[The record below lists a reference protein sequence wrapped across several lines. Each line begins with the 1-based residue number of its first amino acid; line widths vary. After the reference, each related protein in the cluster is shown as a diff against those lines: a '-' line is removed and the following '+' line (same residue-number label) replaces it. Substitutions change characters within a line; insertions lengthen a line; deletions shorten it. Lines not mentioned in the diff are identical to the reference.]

1 MDIPALVSFFR
12 NIGPWIKT
20 TLLRS
25 AAYAK
30 AHVFI
35 ATAVALVVLGGGYYA
50 YGTLTSTAGE
60 TRYVLGAADEGA
72 IVSSITATGQMSSS
86 NQIDLKPKA
95 SGEVLYVGVTNGQQV
110 RTGQLIASLDATD
123 AAKAVRDAE
132 INLQS
137 AQLSLQKLGAAA
149 DALTV
154 TQSQNAVSQA
164 QDDLSK
170 VYDSS
175 FTTISNTY
183 IDLPALMT
191 GINDVL
197 LYGATSNR
205 SGQANIDLY
214 TDLIKNYV
222 DTAPSQRDD
231 VEAKYK
237 AAQDAYTAALIDYKV
252 VTRFSDRATIDKS
265 IDETLNL
272 MKLIATSIKT
282 TNDYLSFVKDTLT
295 ARNSSIPAQL
305 TAGLAS
311 LSTYTTQ
318 SDSHLSDL
326 SSAKTTI
333 ASDIRSVAEK
343 QQSLAKLQS
352 GADPIDLTSQQLSVE
367 QRQNALTDAK
377 ATLSNY
383 YVYAPFDGTIAA
395 LPVKKYDTA
404 SSGTSVATLITSQKI
419 ATLSL
424 NEVDAAKVKV
434 GQKATLTF
442 DAIDGLTLTGKVVTV
457 DTLGTVSQNVVSYSM
472 QIALDS
478 QDDRVKPGMSVSAS
492 IITDSHQDV
501 VRVPSSAVKAQNG
514 IQYVEVLDGQ
524 TDTSAT
530 GVASTVA
537 PRRVTVTTGLSD
549 DSNIEILTGL
559 KAGDLIVVRSITA
572 AAQKATTAS
581 APSILGGGARGG
593 AGGATTRALGR

>member
-1 MDIPALVSFFR
+1 MDIPALVRFFR

-20 TLLRS
+20 AFFRGAT
-25 AAYAK
+25 YAK

-35 ATAVALVVLGGGYYA
+35 ATAIALVVLGGGYYA
-50 YGTLTSTAGE
+50 YGKLTSTTGE
-60 TRYVLGAADEGA
+60 TRYVLAAADEGA

-95 SGEVLYVGVTNGQQV
+95 SGEVLYVGVSSGQQV
-110 RTGQLIASLDATD
+110 HAGQLIVSLDATD

-137 AQLSLQKLGAAA
+137 AQLSLQKLQAAA
-149 DALTV
+149 DTLTV
-154 TQSQNAVSQA
+154 TQSQDAVSQA
-164 QDDLSK
+164 KDDLDRAYESA
-170 VYDSS
+170 
-175 FTTISNTY
+175 FTSISNTY

-191 GINDVL
+191 GVNDVI
-197 LYGATSNR
+197 YASTANR
-205 SGQANIDLY
+205 SGQANIDTY
-214 TDLIKNYV
+214 TDLIRSYV
-222 DTAPSQRDD
+222 DAAINQRDD

-237 AAQDAYTAALIDYKV
+237 TAQDAYTLALTDYKS
-252 VTRFSDRATIDKS
+252 VTRFSDHSTIDLS
-265 IDETLNL
+265 LTETLNL
-272 MKLIATSIKT
+272 MKLVATSIKA
-282 TNDYLSFVKDTLT
+282 TNDYLGVVKDTLT
-295 ARNSSIPAQL
+295 GRNTPIPAVL
-305 TAGLAS
+305 TSGLAS
-311 LSTYTTQ
+311 LTTYTTQ
-318 SDSHLSDL
+318 SDTHLSDL
-326 SSAKTTI
+326 SSVKTTI
-333 ASDIRSVAEK
+333 ASDIRTVAEK

-352 GADPIDLTSQQLSVE
+352 GADPIDLSSQQLSVQ
-367 QRQNALTDAK
+367 QRQNSLADAK

-501 VRVPSSAVKAQNG
+501 VRVPSSAVKTQSG
-514 IQYVEVLDGQ
+514 TQYVEVLDGQ
-524 TDTSAT
+524 SDMSTT
-530 GVASTVA
+530 GIASTVA

-549 DSNIEILTGL
+549 DSNVEITSGV
-559 KAGDLIVVRSITA
+559 KAGDLIVVRTITA
-572 AAQKATTAS
+572 AAQKATTAATS
-581 APSILGGGARGG
+581 PSILGGGAR
-593 AGGATTRALGR
+593 AGGAATRALGR